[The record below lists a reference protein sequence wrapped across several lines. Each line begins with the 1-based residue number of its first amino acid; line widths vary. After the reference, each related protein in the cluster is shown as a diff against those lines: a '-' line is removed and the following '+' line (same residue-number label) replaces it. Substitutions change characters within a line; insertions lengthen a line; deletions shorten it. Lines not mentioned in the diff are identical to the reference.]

1 MWNKQTNRNFI
12 ERLFRALFFQKSPNI
27 SLNSL
32 FHNSVCLYSCV
43 HLMAWIP
50 WCLVMTRWY
59 LGGVWFWRVPA
70 GISWRIQPVPSD
82 LVSQAWSHLF
92 LLTLP
97 QLAKSPP
104 FLPLWAR
111 YLEQRLASRDH
122 ANKVLKSVDSTG
134 WSEIV
139 QLIQDEVE
147 AKYDRRNFFEQET
160 VLKLA

>member
-1 MWNKQTNRNFI
+1 
-12 ERLFRALFFQKSPNI
+12 
-27 SLNSL
+27 
-32 FHNSVCLYSCV
+32 
-43 HLMAWIP
+43 
-50 WCLVMTRWY
+50 MTRWY

-147 AKYDRRNFFEQET
+147 AKYDRRNFLNRKQFLSWHSPSWAVDSDWFVEMIVSKRIYTKES
-160 VLKLA
+160 VRKLRLSDQLFGEWMLFYGSV